1 MFKHYFE
8 QMDGVSIYPIFSLLV
23 FFFFFLG
30 LGWYVFRFDKKKLQH
45 IENLPLD
52 EKAPQGLN

>member
-8 QMDGVSIYPIFSLLV
+8 QIDGVSIYPVFSLLV

-30 LGWYVFRFDKKKLQH
+30 LGWYVIKLDKKKQSY
-45 IENLPLD
+45 IERLPLD
-52 EKAPQGLN
+52 

>member
-8 QMDGVSIYPIFSLLV
+8 QMDGVSIYPIFSLLI

-30 LGWYVFRFDKKKLQH
+30 LGWHVFRFDKKKQQH
-45 IENLPLD
+45 MENLPLD
-52 EKAPQGLN
+52 E